1 MTSIG
6 SYFTDPVLQAPT
18 LGSMLM
24 CLASAVIG
32 VVVFLRKRSLLGEAL
47 SHAAYPGVVLS
58 AIFCSWL
65 FSLNSEGPVFV
76 ILGGAFA
83 FSFIGLLLIDALE
96 KKGRVKSDAALCFVI
111 AFFFGFG
118 VLVAS
123 RIQFTHGL
131 WYKAVQIFLYGQAAT
146 MVSTHMF
153 IYGLFAS
160 AVCLIVALFFY
171 PLRMLLF
178 DRDFASS
185 VGIKRGWVE
194 ALLSVLLVSA
204 IVIGIRSVGVIL
216 MAGMLILPAVA
227 ARQLTDKLSHLF
239 ICAAGIGATS
249 GFLGNYLSLQIP
261 EWVQARFKGDS
272 FSLPTG
278 PMILLSA
285 ALLCLMCLLGAP
297 RRGLIVRALRIVRF
311 KEQCAEE
318 NILKFLWH
326 SERDCCVQEVSVALG
341 FSFFRARFAL
351 LRLGRQ
357 GWVICK
363 DKGMRGLSKD
373 GALRAARIVRLHRLW
388 EVYLVF
394 LGQGVEK
401 VHRSAEEMEHIINPE
416 LEKKLRELL
425 GNPKKDPH
433 AQPIPAPEETL

>member
-1 MTSIG
+1 MTAIG

-58 AIFCSWL
+58 AIVCSWL

-111 AFFFGFG
+111 AFFFGVG

-123 RIQFTHGL
+123 RIQFTHAL
-131 WYKAVQIFLYGQAAT
+131 WYKSVQIFLYGQAAT
-146 MVSTHMF
+146 MVGTHMF
-153 IYGLFAS
+153 IYGLFAI
-160 AVCLIVALFFY
+160 AVCLIVVLFFY
-171 PLRMLLF
+171 PIRMLLF
-178 DRDFASS
+178 DRDFAIS

-194 ALLSVLLVSA
+194 ALLSALLVSA
-204 IVIGIRSVGVIL
+204 IVIGIRSVGVVL
-216 MAGMLILPAVA
+216 MAGMLILPAIA

-239 ICAAGIGATS
+239 MCAAGIGAVS

-261 EWVQARFKGDS
+261 LWVQKSFRGDS

-285 ALLCLMCLLGAP
+285 ALLCLMCLLVAP
-297 RRGLIVRALRIVRF
+297 RRGLIARALRIIRF

-326 SERDCCVQEVSVALG
+326 SERDCGVKEVSVALG

-351 LRLGRQ
+351 LRLCRQ
-357 GWVICK
+357 GWVIRK
-363 DKGMRGLSKD
+363 DKGIRGLSKD

-416 LEKKLRELL
+416 LEEKLRELL
-425 GNPKKDPH
+425 GNPKRDPH
-433 AQPIPAPEETL
+433 AQPIPSPEETL

>member
-1 MTSIG
+1 MASIG

-58 AIFCSWL
+58 AIVCSWL
-65 FSLNSEGPVFV
+65 FSLNSEAPVFV
-76 ILGGAFA
+76 ILGGAFV
-83 FSFIGLLLIDALE
+83 FSLMGLLLIDVLE
-96 KKGRVKSDAALCFVI
+96 KKGRVTSDAALCFVI

-123 RIQFTHGL
+123 RIQFTHAL
-131 WYKAVQIFLYGQAAT
+131 WYKTVQIFLYGQAAT

-153 IYGLFAS
+153 IYGLFAV
-160 AVCLIVALFFY
+160 AVCVVVALFFY
-171 PLRMLLF
+171 PLRILLF

-185 VGIKRGWVE
+185 MGVKRGWIEV
-194 ALLSVLLVSA
+194 LLSVLLVSA
-204 IVIGIRSVGVIL
+204 IVIGIRSVGVVL
-216 MAGMLILPAVA
+216 MAGMLILPAIA
-227 ARQLTDKLSHLF
+227 ARQLTHQLSHLF
-239 ICAAGIGATS
+239 VCAAGIGAAS
-249 GFLGNYLSLQIP
+249 GFFGNYFSLQIP
-261 EWVQARFKGDS
+261 LWIQARFRGDG

-285 ALLCLMCLLGAP
+285 ALLCVLCLVGAP
-297 RRGLIVRALRIVRF
+297 KRGLLARAVRIIRF

-318 NILKFLWH
+318 NVLKFLWR
-326 SERDCCVQEVSVALG
+326 SERDCGAKEVSAALG
-341 FSFFRARFAL
+341 FSSIRARLAL
-351 LRLGRQ
+351 FRLCRQ

-363 DKGMRGLSKD
+363 DRGVRGLSKD

-416 LEKKLRELL
+416 LEEKLSELL
-425 GNPKKDPH
+425 GNPKRDPH
-433 AQPIPAPEETL
+433 AQPIPSAEATL